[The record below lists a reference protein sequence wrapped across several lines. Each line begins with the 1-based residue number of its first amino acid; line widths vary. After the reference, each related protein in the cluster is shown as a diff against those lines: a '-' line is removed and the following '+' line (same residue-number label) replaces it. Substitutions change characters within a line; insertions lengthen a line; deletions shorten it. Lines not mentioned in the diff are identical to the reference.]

1 MHIRLFYRKRICRKS
16 RRVKSKPIPM
26 PRRLNYTGEEEPSHT
41 GAEDVEMKD
50 ICADD
55 EKDDYYFEDPSNIG
69 TVIIFIMI

>member
-1 MHIRLFYRKRICRKS
+1 MPLFYRKRICRKS

-26 PRRLNYTGEEEPSHT
+26 PRKLNYTEEEEPGHT
-41 GAEDVEMKD
+41 GAEEVEMKD

-69 TVIIFIMI
+69 TIIIFIMI